1 MTPGFLD
8 RFAAHV
14 LAAALCLGLAASL
27 VLRTTHELTL
37 VLAVAAAVASA
48 ALDERRA
55 RIVVLA
61 LALAIGG
68 LWWGSLRLE
77 AFDRSVLAPRV
88 GEVGPAVVEI
98 TAPARRTPFRLRV
111 SARVRAF
118 RGVGVREAVLLE
130 LPLGRAPP
138 QGAVIETVVELR
150 EPRGPSDGFD
160 ERGYLRRRGV
170 HVVARG
176 RAWRAVGRRGGIG
189 GVADRIHRG
198 LARSIAPGV
207 AGERR
212 AVLAGLVLG
221 EEEELSQGLRDDFRA
236 SGLYHLLAVSGQNV
250 AFVAGG
256 VVLLCWLLGISRF
269 VAEVGALGAIV
280 AYVLAVGWQ
289 PSVVRAGVAG
299 GLASLAWLASRPTDR
314 WYFLLLGAALLLA
327 WTPYS
332 LLEPGFQLSFAAVGA
347 IFVAVPL
354 LERTLEGYPLPRV
367 LSGVVAVSGA
377 CGLATAPILL
387 LQFGSVPVYSI
398 LSNALAAPAV
408 APSFG
413 LALVTAAL
421 DHVLPDAAVAAA
433 CMNGWLAAYVA
444 GCARL
449 VGGLP
454 GAQVSSIKL
463 LVGVALAAALLLA
476 TTRVPSWRRGSFAA
490 GLAALAALL
499 LAGWQLRSSG
509 APPPPTGLRLTAL
522 DVGQGDSILLQVPEG
537 AVLVDEGPPEAEVDD
552 QLRRLGVGRLALI
565 VLTHPQRDHVGG
577 AAEILEHLRVDRV
590 LDPAIPFES
599 RDEAAALAA
608 AQANGIPITRARA
621 GVVYRLGRLR
631 LRLLWPDEPGPPG
644 DDPNLHA
651 TVILASY
658 GRVDALLTADAESP
672 VTLPLH
678 PPAVEI
684 LKVAHHGSSDEG
696 LDRLLEL
703 TRPVVAVISCG
714 RNNDYGHPAPST
726 VETLTAAP
734 GLEVFRTDLD
744 GRVVIETDGERI
756 STWSQR

>member
-1 MTPGFLD
+1 MKPAVLD
-8 RFAAHV
+8 RLAAHV
-14 LAAALCLGLAASL
+14 LAAALCLGLAGSL
-27 VLRTTHELTL
+27 VLRVAHGATL
-37 VLAVAAAVASA
+37 LVAVAAAIASA
-48 ALDERRA
+48 ALDDRRSRVA
-55 RIVVLA
+55 ALGIA
-61 LALAIGG
+61 LAVGG
-68 LWWGSLRLE
+68 LWWGSLRLDT
-77 AFDRSVLAPRV
+77 FDHSVLAPRI
-88 GEVGPAVVEI
+88 GEAGRARLEIIGP
-98 TAPARRTPFRLRV
+98 TRRTPFRLRV
-111 SARVRAF
+111 PARIQRF
-118 RGVGVREAVLLE
+118 RGLALREGVLLE
-130 LPLGRAPP
+130 LPLGRGPP
-138 QGAVIETVVELR
+138 QGAIIETVVELR

-160 ERGYLRRRGV
+160 ERGFLRRRGV

-176 RAWRAVGRRGGIG
+176 SGWQVVGRRGGIG
-189 GVADRIHRG
+189 GVADAIHRG
-198 LARSIAPGV
+198 LARSIAPGL

-221 EEEELSQGLRDDFRA
+221 EEEELSQDLRDDFRA

-256 VVLLCWLLGISRF
+256 VLLVAWLLGISRL
-269 VAEVGALGAIV
+269 VAQVGALAAIV

-332 LLEPGFQLSFAAVGA
+332 LLEPGFQLSFAAVAA
-347 IFVAVPL
+347 IFLAVPL
-354 LERTLEGYPLPRV
+354 LERKLEGYPVPRALTGV
-367 LSGVVAVSGA
+367 LAVSGA

-387 LQFGSVPVYSI
+387 FQFGSVPVYSI

-408 APSFG
+408 PPSFG
-413 LALVTAAL
+413 LALLTAAL
-421 DHVLPDAAVAAA
+421 DHVLPEAAVAAA
-433 CMNGWLAAYVA
+433 WLNGWLAAYVA
-444 GCARL
+444 ACAR
-449 VGGLP
+449 VVSGLP
-454 GAQVSSIKL
+454 GAQVGSVKVA
-463 LVGVALAAALLLA
+463 VGAAIAAAFAVVLRRLPA
-476 TTRVPSWRRGSFAA
+476 WRRPGFVVLA
-490 GLAALAALL
+490 GLSALL
-499 LAGWQLRSSG
+499 FAGWQLRS
-509 APPPPTGLRLTAL
+509 ADPPPPPAGLRLTVL
-522 DVGQGDSILLQVPEG
+522 DVGQGDSILLEVPEG

-552 QLRRLGVGRLALI
+552 QLRRLGVRRLALA

-577 AAEILEHLRVDRV
+577 APEILEHLRVDRV

-599 RDEAAALAA
+599 PDEAAALAA
-608 AQANGIPITRARA
+608 ARSRGVRVSRAQA
-621 GVVYRLGRLR
+621 GVVFWLGRLR
-631 LRLLWPDEPGPPG
+631 LQLLWPDGPGPPG
-644 DDPNLHA
+644 DDPNFHA

-658 GRVDALLTADAESP
+658 GSVDALLTADAESP

-684 LKVAHHGSSDEG
+684 LKVAHHGSADEG
-696 LDRLLEL
+696 LPRLLQL

-726 VETLTAAP
+726 IAALTAVP
-734 GLEVFRTDLD
+734 GLELFRTDLD